1 MKLFWLAT
9 LVIEFDVMHITDE
22 VTVDGCCLLVQLIVK
37 NPQNLA
43 NLMALIFVDAILM
56 ILKFF
61 IFENSLYAM

>member
-22 VTVDGCCLLVQLIVK
+22 VTVDGCCLLVQLTVK

-43 NLMALIFVDAILM
+43 NLMALIFVDTILM

-61 IFENSLYAM
+61 IFENFLYAM